1 MVILIFLPALI
12 FESAYNSDYYTFKRQ
27 VFKILLLAG
36 PVLLLCTVTTAAV
49 MLFIFKFDTS
59 GFDFWSCCLFGAI
72 ISATDPVAVV
82 ALLKELGVSKRI
94 STLIEGESLLNDG
107 TAYVVFLILLEVV
120 ADPKYKAEL
129 TVGAV
134 IGKFFYLALVGP
146 LIGLLFGKLLSMCQH
161 FIHN

>member
-1 MVILIFLPALI
+1 M
-12 FESAYNSDYYTFKRQ
+12 
-27 VFKILLLAG
+27 
-36 PVLLLCTVTTAAV
+36 
-49 MLFIFKFDTS
+49 
-59 GFDFWSCCLFGAI
+59 
-72 ISATDPVAVV
+72 

-146 LIGLLFGKLLSMCQH
+146 LIGLLFGKILSLCQH